1 MQKYVFNWLVENKE
15 LAHLLNKTTRH
26 LMYNGAHTTAQLILL
41 KSLITLNQS
50 NSTSVTVGERGFI
63 NENSIASHSTNNKRT
78 GATNGALTNTSSNDS
93 VHQTIEKTT
102 MVRSYSGRS
111 NNLHNLYRKCYPY
124 VEATKRVQKVQSSNA
139 SSRSASVLAINQKR
153 QQSLA
158 IRWIVKNARAQRS
171 SGGNSMISKM
181 TKELK
186 SIYSPNT
193 KVYAPVLATHKL
205 AEVGRT

>member
-26 LMYNGAHTTAQLILL
+26 LMYSGGHTTAQLILL
-41 KSLITLNQS
+41 KSLISLQAPQLTK
-50 NSTSVTVGERGFI
+50 ERQLD
-63 NENSIASHSTNNKRT
+63 NNNRAERANNKIMNITHKLDT
-78 GATNGALTNTSSNDS
+78 GHT
-93 VHQTIEKTT
+93 
-102 MVRSYSGRS
+102 
-111 NNLHNLYRKCYPY
+111 LHNLYRKCYPY
-124 VEATKRVQKVQSSNA
+124 VEATKRASSQKGSSNV
-139 SSRSASVLAINQKR
+139 STVVTINQKR

-158 IRWIVKNARAQRS
+158 IRWIVKNARS
-171 SGGNSMISKM
+171 NGGNSMISKM

-186 SIYSPNT
+186 TISSPST